1 MENSLIVP
9 NSQSFYL
16 PGSRTGCLL
25 LHGFT
30 SMPEE
35 VRPLG
40 DYLNQQGY
48 SVLGM
53 RLAGHAT
60 HPEDLARTLWKDWLV
75 NIEDGL
81 AWLRPVCD
89 RVFLIGQSLGG
100 MLVLLAGA
108 RYPVDGVVALST
120 SFDFENDWRMRTL
133 RFWSFFIPIIH
144 KGRTPIYDPKAAR
157 RERDYPAYP
166 YFPTRILAE
175 VEDLK
180 TAMHAELKNIK
191 APILMIHSRQD
202 PEIPVENAERL
213 FAALPDNPKKLHW
226 LENCGH
232 SITMD
237 PNHDPAFHRICEF
250 IRSIELTN
258 EP

>member
-1 MENSLIVP
+1 MNNSLIVP
-9 NSQSFYL
+9 DAQSFFL

-40 DYLNQQGY
+40 NYLNQNGF
-48 SVLGM
+48 SVLGA

-60 HPEDLARTLWKDWLV
+60 HPEDLGRTLWKDWLV

-81 AWLRPVCD
+81 AWLRPLCD
-89 RVFLIGQSLGG
+89 RVFLVGQSLGG
-100 MLVLLAGA
+100 MLALLGGA
-108 RYPVDGVVALST
+108 RYAVDGVVALST
-120 SFDFENDWRMRTL
+120 SFDYDNDWRMRTL

-144 KGRTPIYDPKAAR
+144 KGRTPIEDPKAAR

-180 TAMHAELKNIK
+180 MAMHAELKNIH
-191 APILMIHSRQD
+191 APILLIHSRKD
-202 PEIPVENAERL
+202 SIIPAVNAERL
-213 FAALPDNPKKLHW
+213 FQALPDTPKEILW
-226 LENCGH
+226 LENSSH

-237 PNHDPAFHRICEF
+237 PNGAPAFQKICEF
-250 IRSIELTN
+250 MQS
-258 EP
+258 PGPKG

>member
-9 NSQSFYL
+9 DSQSFYL
-16 PGSRTGCLL
+16 PGNRSGCLL

-40 DYLNQQGY
+40 DYLNKHGY
-48 SVLGM
+48 TVLGA

-60 HPEDLARTLWKDWLV
+60 HPEDLARIRWTDWLV

-81 AWLRPVCD
+81 AWLKPVCD
-89 RVFLIGQSLGG
+89 RIFLIGQSLGG
-100 MLVLLAGA
+100 MLALLAGA

-120 SFDFENDWRMRTL
+120 SYDFDTDWRMNTL
-133 RFWSFFIPIIH
+133 RLWSFFIPIIH
-144 KGRTPIYDPKAAR
+144 KGRTPIYDRKLSR

-180 TAMHAELKNIK
+180 AALRTELANIK
-191 APILMIHSRQD
+191 APVLMIQSRKD
-202 PEIPVENAERL
+202 PVISSESAERL
-213 FAALPDNPKKLHW
+213 FAALPDIPKELMW
-226 LENCGH
+226 LENAGH

-237 PNHDPAFHRICEF
+237 PQRELAFRKICQFIQPA
-250 IRSIELTN
+250 ELTG
-258 EP
+258 

>member
-1 MENSLIVP
+1 MENSLIIP

-16 PGSRTGCLL
+16 PGGRTGCLL
-25 LHGFT
+25 LHSFT

-40 DYLNQQGY
+40 EYLHQRGY
-48 SVLGM
+48 TVLGA

-60 HPEDLARTLWKDWLV
+60 HPEDLARIRWTDWLV

-89 RVFLIGQSLGG
+89 RIFLIGQSLGG
-100 MLVLLAGA
+100 MLALLASA

-120 SFDFENDWRMRTL
+120 SYDFDNDWRMKTL
-133 RFWSFFIPIIH
+133 RLWSFFFPIIH
-144 KGRTPIYDPKAAR
+144 KGQTPIYDPKSAR

-180 TAMHAELKNIK
+180 SAMRSELATIP
-191 APILMIHSRQD
+191 APVLIIQSRTD
-202 PEIPVENAERL
+202 PVISTQNAERL
-213 FAALPDNPKKLHW
+213 FAALPDIPKELMW
-226 LENCGH
+226 LENTGH

-237 PNHDPAFHRICEF
+237 PQREPAFRKICQF
-250 IRSIELTN
+250 IQPAELTG
-258 EP
+258 